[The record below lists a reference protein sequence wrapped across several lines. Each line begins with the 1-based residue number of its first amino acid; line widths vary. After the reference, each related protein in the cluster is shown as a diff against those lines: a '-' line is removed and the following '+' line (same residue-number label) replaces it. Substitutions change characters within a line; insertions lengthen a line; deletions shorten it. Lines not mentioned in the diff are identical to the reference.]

1 MALVSAGATSLR
13 CSSHLPPISGSK
25 AVKPVRLP
33 PGRPKLSTNPLP
45 TGSPT
50 DTNTTGIDRS
60 TARIAITAG
69 LLQTTI
75 SSGAAATSSNAADF
89 NRFKSLVACR

>member
-1 MALVSAGATSLR
+1 MARVSAGATSLR

-75 SSGAAATSSNAADF
+75 SSGPRRPAPMPRISN
-89 NRFKSLVACR
+89 RSKSPVACR